1 MPDVFPMAA
10 ITENDPGLSL
20 RSSKH
25 AMLLIKGPSWGT
37 SCLLSFFR
45 QGVSRWICF
54 CSKAC
59 FGVALVLAEHLWSLD
74 QP

>member
-1 MPDVFPMAA
+1 MAA
-10 ITENDPGLSL
+10 ITGDDPALSL

-25 AMLLIKGPSWGT
+25 AMLLIEGPSQGT

-45 QGVSRWICF
+45 QGLSRWISF